1 MVMGE
6 DSSSRGR
13 GFEYQHRMDIF
24 HIIFLSK
31 LFRLFEKIKKTK
43 KRPGTANFKNN
54 YVMLVL
60 STLIAK
66 KKIYDSEG
74 GINHKSLV
82 RIRP

>member
-1 MVMGE
+1 M
-6 DSSSRGR
+6 
-13 GFEYQHRMDIF
+13 
-24 HIIFLSK
+24 
-31 LFRLFEKIKKTK
+31 FRLFEKIKKTK